1 MRDESPD
8 SAKYSQYYSDQ
19 SFWEKVQSLSGTGG
33 CELLRKVL
41 TLYVLLKVPTT
52 SVGLKVILIAALGYF
67 IAPLDAIPDLIPFL
81 GYSDDLS
88 LVGLVLSNLS
98 SAITPAIEQEVNELL
113 PRSCR

>member
-1 MRDESPD
+1 MGPEFSKASGYDH
-8 SAKYSQYYSDQ
+8 YYSDT
-19 SFWEKVQSLSGTGG
+19 SFWQKVQSLSGTGG

-41 TLYVLLKVPTT
+41 TLYVLLKAPTT